1 MKTKYTKM
9 HSNGNEFLI
18 TEDIKQT
25 ANTKKLADKKN
36 GIGFDQLLCI
46 KNKKPYEVLVFN
58 SDGSE
63 ADNCI
68 NGLRCIAFLYSLNN
82 EAVYIKDKKFVVRST
97 ESGAEVSGAFPVVNK
112 KNNYYVITF
121 GNNHI
126 AREYPDI
133 EIINLESEYIKLRS
147 SKEFEE
153 IKNFN
158 LSIYKNS
165 KNNIAIRTYENDTG
179 ETLSCGSATISVA
192 YALLKD
198 TNKHELLFAS
208 KGGKTK
214 VLIDNE
220 SITSKANAVILKE
233 GFLHGWI

>member
-25 ANTKKLADKKN
+25 TNTKKLADKKN
-36 GIGFDQLLCI
+36 GIGFDQLLCV
-46 KNKKPYEVLVFN
+46 KNKNPYEVLVFN

-82 EAVYIKDKKFVVRST
+82 ETIYIKDKKFVVRST
-97 ESGAEVSGAFPVVNK
+97 VYGAEVSGTLPIVNK
-112 KNNYYVITF
+112 NNDYYVINF

-126 AREYPDI
+126 AREYQDI
-133 EIINLESEYIKLRS
+133 EIINLESEYIKLKR
-147 SKEFEE
+147 SKEFKE

-158 LSIYKNS
+158 LSIYKKT
-165 KNNIAIRTYENDTG
+165 KNNIAIRTYENGTG
-179 ETLSCGSATISVA
+179 ETSSCGSATISVA

-198 TNKHELLFAS
+198 TNKNELLFTS

-214 VLIDNE
+214 VLIDDE
-220 SITSKANAVILKE
+220 SVTSKANAVILE
-233 GFLHGWI
+233 QGFLNG

>member
-1 MKTKYTKM
+1 MKSKYTKM

-18 TEDIKQT
+18 TEDIKQIT
-25 ANTKKLADKKN
+25 NTKKLAEKKN

-46 KNKKPYEVLVFN
+46 KNKKPFEVLVFN

-68 NGLRCIAFLYSLNN
+68 NGLRCIALLYSLNN
-82 EAVYIKDKKFVVRST
+82 ETVYIKDKKFVVRST
-97 ESGAEVSGAFPVVNK
+97 ESGAEVSGALPIVNK
-112 KNNYYVITF
+112 NNNYYVINF
-121 GNNHI
+121 GNNHL

-133 EIINLESEYIKLRS
+133 EKINLESEYIKLRG

-165 KNNIAIRTYENDTG
+165 KNSIAIRTYENGTG
-179 ETLSCGSATISVA
+179 ETLSCGSATVSVA
-192 YALLKD
+192 YALLKN
-198 TNKHELLFAS
+198 TNKNELLFTS

-220 SITSKANAVILKE
+220 SVTSTANAVILE
-233 GFLHGWI
+233 QGFLNG

>member
-46 KNKKPYEVLVFN
+46 KNKKPYEILVFN

-97 ESGAEVSGAFPVVNK
+97 ESGAEVSGTLPIVNK
-112 KNNYYVITF
+112 KNNYYVINF

-126 AREYPDI
+126 AREYTDI
-133 EIINLESEYIKLRS
+133 ETINLESEYIKLRS

-153 IKNFN
+153 VKDFN
-158 LSIYKNS
+158 LSIYRNS
-165 KNNIAIRTYENDTG
+165 KNNIAIRTYENGTG

-198 TNKHELLFAS
+198 TDKNELLFTS

-220 SITSKANAVILKE
+220 SITSKANAVILE
-233 GFLHGWI
+233 QGFLHG

>member
-1 MKTKYTKM
+1 MKSKYTKM

-18 TEDIKQT
+18 TEDIKQAT
-25 ANTKKLADKKN
+25 NTKRLAEKKN
-36 GIGFDQLLCI
+36 GIGFDQLLYV

-82 EAVYIKDKKFVVRST
+82 ETVYIKDKKFVVRST
-97 ESGAEVSGAFPVVNK
+97 ESGAEVSGALPIVNK
-112 KNNYYVITF
+112 NNNYYVINF
-121 GNNHI
+121 GNNHL

-133 EIINLESEYIKLRS
+133 EKINLESEYIKLRS

-165 KNNIAIRTYENDTG
+165 KNSIAIRTYENGTG
-179 ETLSCGSATISVA
+179 ETLSCGSATVSVA

-198 TNKHELLFAS
+198 TNKKELLFTS

-220 SITSKANAVILKE
+220 SVTSRANAVILE
-233 GFLHGWI
+233 QGFLNG

>member
-1 MKTKYTKM
+1 MKSKYTKM

-25 ANTKKLADKKN
+25 TNTKKLADKKN
-36 GIGFDQLLCI
+36 GIGFDQLLCV

-82 EAVYIKDKKFVVRST
+82 VTVYIKDHKFVVRST
-97 ESGAEVSGAFPVVNK
+97 QSGAEVSGALPIVNK
-112 KNNYYVITF
+112 NSNYHVINF

-133 EIINLESEYIKLRS
+133 EKINLESEYIKLRS

-158 LSIYKNS
+158 FSIYKKS
-165 KNNIAIRTYENDTG
+165 KYNIAIRTYENGTG
-179 ETLSCGSATISVA
+179 ETLSCGSATVSVA
-192 YALLKD
+192 YALLEN
-198 TNKHELLFAS
+198 TNKKELLFTS

-220 SITSKANAVILKE
+220 SVTSTANAVILE
-233 GFLHGWI
+233 QGFLNG

>member
-1 MKTKYTKM
+1 MKSKYTKM

-46 KNKKPYEVLVFN
+46 KNKKPYEILVFN

-97 ESGAEVSGAFPVVNK
+97 ESGAEVSGTLPIVNK
-112 KNNYYVITF
+112 KNNYYVINF

-165 KNNIAIRTYENDTG
+165 KNNIAIRTYENGTG

-198 TNKHELLFAS
+198 TNKNELLFTS

-220 SITSKANAVILKE
+220 SITSKANAVILE
-233 GFLHGWI
+233 QGFLHG

>member
-25 ANTKKLADKKN
+25 MNTRKLADKKN
-36 GIGFDQLLCI
+36 GIGFDQLLCVN
-46 KNKKPYEVLVFN
+46 NKKPYEVLVFN

-82 EAVYIKDKKFVVRST
+82 ETIYIKDKKFVVRST
-97 ESGAEVSGAFPVVNK
+97 ESGAEVSGALPIVSKN
-112 KNNYYVITF
+112 NNYYVINF

-126 AREYPDI
+126 AREYPNI
-133 EIINLESEYIKLRS
+133 ETVNLESEYIKLRR

-165 KNNIAIRTYENDTG
+165 KNNIAIRTYENGTG
-179 ETLSCGSATISVA
+179 ETLSCGSATVSVA

-198 TNKHELLFAS
+198 TNKNELLFTS

-220 SITSKANAVILKE
+220 SITSKANAVILE
-233 GFLHGWI
+233 QGFLNG

>member
-46 KNKKPYEVLVFN
+46 KNKKPYEILVFN

-97 ESGAEVSGAFPVVNK
+97 ESGAEVSGTLPIVNK
-112 KNNYYVITF
+112 KNNYYVINF

-165 KNNIAIRTYENDTG
+165 KNSIEIRTYENGTG

-198 TNKHELLFAS
+198 TDKNELLFTS

-220 SITSKANAVILKE
+220 SITSKANAVILE
-233 GFLHGWI
+233 QGFLHG